1 MTKEPTPNI
10 IEDFEEVI
18 NNFQDYGKINGNIF
32 KQLERK
38 KKVQSVILFILTLL
52 AAVCSVYK
60 ILVFPVFIIL
70 LLATLFYCLKCRRS
84 YIQDYGIDCRNM
96 KEACNK
102 FTQLRDDILYK
113 KLIPKG
119 YDSDKMEALKNY
131 VLLKIKEDKRKW
143 GLPRIATIG
152 IVAAIGYSF
161 LQTYLDRLSG
171 DNLSIAFKL
180 FLVFS
185 ILIIWGEIMIQ
196 VVSLTITKKDKHN
209 QLVAALEAATI
220 RYNFEKA

>member
-1 MTKEPTPNI
+1 MAKESTQNI

-32 KQLERK
+32 RQLNRK

-52 AAVCSVYK
+52 AVVGSVYK

-70 LLATLFYCLKCRRS
+70 LIATLFYCLKCKRS
-84 YIQDYGIDCRNM
+84 YIQDYGIDCKNM
-96 KEACNK
+96 KEAFNK

-113 KLIPKG
+113 KLISKG
-119 YDSDKMEALKNY
+119 YDSDKMEALKKY
-131 VLLKIKEDKRKW
+131 VLLKINEDRRRW

-161 LQTYLDRLSG
+161 LQTCID
-171 DNLSIAFKL
+171 
-180 FLVFS
+180 
-185 ILIIWGEIMIQ
+185 
-196 VVSLTITKKDKHN
+196 
-209 QLVAALEAATI
+209 
-220 RYNFEKA
+220 